1 MAFNEKGMSLVE
13 VLAAVVILSII
24 FVGIMTIFPQMTLFN
39 SKTETKLDTMN
50 LARQEISLVS
60 GESAW
65 IGKRNS
71 SNSDIYENFKTV
83 LETKMPVIGFKKVTQ
98 YPKFIRYEKVDN
110 YRYEADVYTECQ
122 PFLEADVNNMTCNDP
137 SLTQLYKVHLK
148 VYDGARISSQT
159 YSYIKFLVEEK
170 VD

>member
-1 MAFNEKGMSLVE
+1 MDVNEKGLSLVE
-13 VLAAVVILSII
+13 VLAAVVILSIV

-50 LARQEISLVS
+50 LARQEVSLIS

-65 IGKRNS
+65 VGKRNS
-71 SNSDIYENFKTV
+71 SNSDIYEDFKTV
-83 LETKMPVIGFKKVTQ
+83 LAAKMPATGFNKVAQ
-98 YPKFIRYEKVDN
+98 YSKFIRYEKVDG
-110 YRYEADVYTECQ
+110 YRYEADIYIECQ
-122 PFLEADVNNMTCNDP
+122 PFLEEDVNGMTCNDP

-148 VYDGARISSQT
+148 VYDGNRISSQT
-159 YSYIKFLVEEK
+159 YSYIKFLIEEK